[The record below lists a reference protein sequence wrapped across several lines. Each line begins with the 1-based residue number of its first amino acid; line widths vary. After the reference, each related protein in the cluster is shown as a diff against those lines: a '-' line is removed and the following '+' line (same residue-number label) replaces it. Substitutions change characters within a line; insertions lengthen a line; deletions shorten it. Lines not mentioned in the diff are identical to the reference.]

1 MQTASLPRTQTVAE
15 PHPADCARPS
25 PETDGAPGLPGLPE
39 LPGRSAHLDLIR
51 RAYRAFGSRDV
62 AALLETLAPDVEWIH
77 PDGMAVYGLGGTKHG
92 HAGVREFLS
101 HVPNVLGGMRL
112 QPEEFVES
120 GDRVIV
126 FGTRQVTSR
135 RGRTETLSFVHSWTL
150 SGGKAVRMED
160 IFDTAALHRLIES

>member
-1 MQTASLPRTQTVAE
+1 MQTASLPLTQTGAR
-15 PHPADCARPS
+15 PRPADSAPAS
-25 PETDGAPGLPGLPE
+25 PAAPGAPGLPGH
-39 LPGRSAHLDLIR
+39 SAHLGLVR

-112 QPEEFVES
+112 EPEEFVES
-120 GDRVIV
+120 GDRVVV

>member
-1 MQTASLPRTQTVAE
+1 MQTASLPRTPTGAQ
-15 PHPADCARPS
+15 PGPAVPDGTS
-25 PETDGAPGLPGLPE
+25 PETDTAPR
-39 LPGRSAHLDLIR
+39 LPGRSAHLDLIQ

-77 PDGMAVYGLGGTKHG
+77 PEGMAAYGLGGTKHG

-112 QPEEFVES
+112 QPEEFVQS
-120 GDRVIV
+120 GDRVVV

-160 IFDTAALHRLIES
+160 IFDTAAFHRLIES